1 MVTIR
6 KAAAVLAACF
16 ALLAVGCR
24 IAPIYDVNGDA
35 IMSSKADLT
44 MSDVSKAIHR
54 AGAGLG
60 WQIEDAGPGHII
72 GTLHLRDH
80 VAVVDITYDIKS
92 YSIKYKDSSNLQYN
106 ADKREIHKNYNGWIQ
121 NLENGIRTQLM
132 HM

>member
-1 MVTIR
+1 MAIR

-35 IMSSKADLT
+35 ITSSKADLT
-44 MSDVSKAIHR
+44 MSDVSKAIQR
-54 AGAGLG
+54 AGASLG
-60 WQIEDAGPGHII
+60 WEMQQAGPGHMI

-80 VAVVDITYDIKS
+80 VAVVDITYDTKS
-92 YSIKYKDSSNLQYN
+92 YSIKYNNSNNLQYN
-106 ADKREIHKNYNGWIQ
+106 AEKGEIHKNYNGWIQ
-121 NLENGIRTQLM
+121 NLENGIRTQLQ